1 MNKTEFVAEVAAK
14 SGQTKTLTFTLL
26 DAIVGTIG
34 ASLKRGEQVTIAGF
48 GTFQVRHRAA
58 RNGRNPST
66 GEIVRLA
73 ASKSAAFKPAKALKD
88 AL

>member
-14 SGQTKTLTFTLL
+14 SGQTKTLTSTLL